1 MIIMPL
7 FVSLLWRSW
16 EVGGVEEERIQN
28 FTRRRRLVSRT
39 VSDESSLKGVVG
51 ESNADKG
58 TTYDVTVGA
67 DVQFTGPFPGQS
79 YMALFI
85 NGGKINIVGGVAGRK
100 TRLRGEGQ
108 SGNYEIFEIEN
119 GAVVHLEQLEIK
131 NGYVNFFLFIF
142 FFLS

>member
-1 MIIMPL
+1 MIIMQL
-7 FVSLLWRSW
+7 FISLLWRSW
-16 EVGGVEEERIQN
+16 EVGGMVEGIGN
-28 FTRRRRLVSRT
+28 VTGRRRLVSRT
-39 VSDESSLKGVVG
+39 VNDESSLKGVVG
-51 ESNADKG
+51 ESNGDKG

-67 DVQFTGPFPGQS
+67 DVQFTGGFSSGYS
-79 YMALFI
+79 YTALYI

-108 SGNYEIFEIEN
+108 SGNYRIFGMTN